1 MLDYIDT
8 DRQKKPASILRI
20 SGLIVLLAAVATFG
34 YYLFSYGLPEMK
46 SASAQ
51 VTAPTAMPTV
61 QPAQAVQVTTRPV
74 DSTDLV
80 LPTNGS
86 YLATGTNN
94 ATRAWFRRVPAEVLR
109 NHIYAWGLEHH
120 TEYAQKYY
128 LSCEAAVIRIALAPL
143 GIHLTED
150 RILSEIPFSDDDP
163 EQGMVIGD
171 IDGYTHFDNGEI
183 NWGNYGAHAPV
194 LAKMFKW
201 YLVEYGMDD
210 LVSVEIQALDDWELR
225 DLIRTDPDVVGVV
238 IWVARGPDGGLPP
251 TNEIGQVLG
260 EHVQW
265 VAPVLDE
272 EGRLLVF
279 DVWPWPNQPFHY
291 ETTLNRQLFQ
301 NRTVI
306 LRRINAAS

>member
-163 EQGMVIGD
+163 EQGI
-171 IDGYTHFDNGEI
+171 
-183 NWGNYGAHAPV
+183 
-194 LAKMFKW
+194 
-201 YLVEYGMDD
+201 
-210 LVSVEIQALDDWELR
+210 LR
-225 DLIRTDPDVVGVV
+225 GRACGL
-238 IWVARGPDGGLPP
+238 GGLARLGLWLLGG
-251 TNEIGQVLG
+251 TRGRTRCVRGLLRLGLGTLG
-260 EHVQW
+260 EPAGHPGRGCGVGRIC
-265 VAPVLDE
+265 VCGSHRTKH
-272 EGRLLVF
+272 EGGSERCAENLLVHIR
-279 DVWPWPNQPFHY
+279 D
-291 ETTLNRQLFQ
+291 TTQRPAVCQHPDRNGYPRPY
-301 NRTVI
+301 
-306 LRRINAAS
+306 A